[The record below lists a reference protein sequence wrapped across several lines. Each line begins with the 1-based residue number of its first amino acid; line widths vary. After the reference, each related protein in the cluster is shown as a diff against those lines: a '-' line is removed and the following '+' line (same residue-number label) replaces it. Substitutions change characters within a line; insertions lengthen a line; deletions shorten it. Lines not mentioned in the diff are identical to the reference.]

1 MVRCADA
8 ESLEQAARVERLFG
22 GKCECCIG
30 GMRGI
35 CTGDGD
41 TGVYLF
47 AFDSMRLY
55 GVAAYVW
62 FRAED
67 RCDGVEL
74 DDG

>member
-1 MVRCADA
+1 MVRCEDA
-8 ESLEQAARVERLFG
+8 ESVEQAARVKWVFG

-35 CTGDGD
+35 CVGNGNTRVD
-41 TGVYLF
+41 LF
-47 AFDSMRLY
+47 AFDSMRVH

-62 FRAED
+62 ICAED
-67 RCDGVEL
+67 GRNGVEL